1 MARWGIISQD
11 RHLARSGSR
20 HRRMEAPR
28 LRSWPDCYGY
38 TYSRDTRTWR
48 CVKNLVTSRGWN
60 GETCIHPSWTCG
72 TGAEAVHRLDNLD
85 IDDVMGDT
93 WTPWRAWTTWNARSK
108 AEGRQQ
114 TGWGLCMPGC
124 PEYAYRANGQV
135 VSHVFRVLGDNGRAT
150 AGRYSP
156 ERWSALGNP
165 LAATG
170 PGNGS
175 APARRPIRPW
185 RPSPSP
191 QKSPASVLARLGRR
205 QWKGNESTYLR
216 RPFFQSSSF
225 QFPSPFSSTPSPSR
239 VCFVREARCRSFAL
253 LGVQFNFLPWVVCLL
268 KFCGL
273 CLVQ

>member
-72 TGAEAVHRLDNLD
+72 TGAEAVHRLNNLD

-93 WTPWRAWTTWNARSK
+93 WTAWRAWTTWNARSK

-135 VSHVFRVLGDNGRAT
+135 VLHVFRVLGDNGRAT

-185 RPSPSP
+185 RPPPFPPKVPGLCFGATREVPMERKREHLS
-191 QKSPASVLARLGRR
+191 ASSLF
-205 QWKGNESTYLR
+205 SI
-216 RPFFQSSSF
+216 F
-225 QFPSPFSSTPSPSR
+225 QFPVSISLLFHPLPIPR
-239 VCFVREARCRSFAL
+239 LLRS
-253 LGVQFNFLPWVVCLL
+253 
-268 KFCGL
+268 
-273 CLVQ
+273 